1 MLHAQF
7 SEWQYAVIV
16 LIMSE
21 MMLHATTYIH
31 VISVDHVDKHLMFKR
46 CFLIECSGSKKIK
59 YVKYWMS

>member
-21 MMLHATTYIH
+21 MMLHAVH
-31 VISVDHVDKHLMFKR
+31 LISVDHVDKH
-46 CFLIECSGSKKIK
+46 SGFFSLNTVDPKK
-59 YVKYWMS
+59 